1 LSIALFANRDLK
13 DVVDLFVLN
22 SRVNDP
28 DQLQL
33 ELVAVGDGVLYR
45 DSNIRQ
51 ISFDITGGILPSALS
66 AARLDGIDIDIVNR
80 CREVQLGLSSSIQGH
95 GYVQDG
101 ISCTSTASSIGQNP
115 YKAHR
120 LDLIVA
126 DDVLGLYQVELELQ
140 FANETGDIKAIS
152 YSVPIVNGRDVN
164 FVEGSK

>member
-1 LSIALFANRDLK
+1 LIANRDLK
-13 DVVDLFVLN
+13 DTVDLFVVN
-22 SRVNDP
+22 THVNDP
-28 DQLQL
+28 EQLQL
-33 ELVAVGDGVLYR
+33 ELVAVGDGVIYR

-51 ISFDITGGILPSALS
+51 ISFDITGGILPSSLS
-66 AARLDGIDIDIVNR
+66 AATLGGITIDIVNR
-80 CREVQLGLSSSIQGH
+80 CREIQLGLASSTQGH

-126 DDVLGLYQVELELQ
+126 DDVLSLYQVELELQ
-140 FANETGDIKAIS
+140 FANEAGDIKTIS
-152 YSVPIVNGRDVN
+152 YSVSIVNGRDVN